1 MSRPSSRAGRSQ
13 AASFWARGSAVGW
26 SAGAGQPEEEFEAT
40 PENYEAVNEKI
51 GDAVPEGLILHT
63 VSDLGGD
70 KWKLVDVWESA
81 ENFQNFV
88 QNQLIPAIAEV
99 DPDAP
104 QAPEPEIREIHTLR
118 KS

>member
-1 MSRPSSRAGRSQ
+1 M
-13 AASFWARGSAVGW
+13 AVVVI
-26 SAGAGQPEEEFEAT
+26 QEFEAT
-40 PENYEAVNEKI
+40 PENYVAVNEKL
-51 GDAVPEGLILHT
+51 GDATPEGLILHT

-99 DPDAP
+99 NPDAP
-104 QAPEPEIREIHTLR
+104 QAPDPEVLEVRDLQNA
-118 KS
+118 